1 MLIEW
6 ESHRGERAMRIE
18 PLPAACA
25 AAALVVTREETV
37 PVFSS
42 HGRAWETTCPPLIP
56 QTPVGSFTTACNSLP
71 DYQLGH
77 PVTASL
83 PAQGQDH
90 VEAHERLQ
98 DVALRTAA
106 APDPLEHFAENLVVH
121 LRTPLADALPRRS
134 RASTKPATEAPKR
147 RSSSRLAND
156 KMAKFPAAKRGDNA
170 VSTDAKC
177 SYDQIYRDGLKQDH
191 VEAINELC
199 PSLETAVGRSR
210 PIPV

>member
-1 MLIEW
+1 
-6 ESHRGERAMRIE
+6 
-18 PLPAACA
+18 
-25 AAALVVTREETV
+25 
-37 PVFSS
+37 
-42 HGRAWETTCPPLIP
+42 
-56 QTPVGSFTTACNSLP
+56 
-71 DYQLGH
+71 
-77 PVTASL
+77 
-83 PAQGQDH
+83 

-156 KMAKFPAAKRGDNA
+156 KMAKFPAAKRGELLLMRRFDIVGGDNA

-199 PSLETAVGRSR
+199 PSLETAVGRSW